1 MNHFPR
7 GVFDYVLLGKNA
19 FVSLQFY
26 FLDYVELREIFNN
39 IQIHID
45 QYLQIYL
52 LARFVLLPFNMKYYC
67 SKTPFICPM
76 I

>member
-39 IQIHID
+39 IQIHTD
-45 QYLQIYL
+45 
-52 LARFVLLPFNMKYYC
+52 
-67 SKTPFICPM
+67 
-76 I
+76 